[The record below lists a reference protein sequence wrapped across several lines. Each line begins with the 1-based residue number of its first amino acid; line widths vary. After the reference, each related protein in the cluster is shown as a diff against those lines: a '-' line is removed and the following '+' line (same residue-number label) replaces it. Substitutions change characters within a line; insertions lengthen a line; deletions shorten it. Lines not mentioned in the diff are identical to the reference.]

1 MTIHKKHDCEQDND
15 RDDHDDQFENRE
27 TLASMRESMDHIYS
41 NCTTVRIA
49 VILLTLFGILMIR
62 ESYEVMPIISHQTL
76 GHRVYL
82 ATGLIALGVC
92 LGAPVAHAMNTISQ
106 GYAASSD
113 MAVGSLVSL
122 ADNSTDTVVLASSKN
137 VSNLFGVVVN
147 DGSSVLTLENG
158 TTSQVQIATGGVL
171 PTLVSDCNGSIAAGD
186 PITASP
192 IEGVGMVA
200 TTNIKIVGIAQGKM
214 TGAKKQTVDKGI
226 CSSGEVTLG
235 QVGVLVGVSYHYR
248 EPEKTII
255 PATLQNIAN
264 AIAGK
269 SVNSLPII
277 ISAGIFLITV
287 IIVVAIIYS
296 MIRSS
301 IISVGRNPMA
311 QSAVYRDVI
320 QLSALVLA
328 ILGVAIIAIYLV
340 LTRM

>member
-1 MTIHKKHDCEQDND
+1 MY
-15 RDDHDDQFENRE
+15 
-27 TLASMRESMDHIYS
+27 A
-41 NCTTVRIA
+41 A
-49 VILLTLFGILMIR
+49 VAF
-62 ESYEVMPIISHQTL
+62 V
-76 GHRVYL
+76 
-82 ATGLIALGVC
+82 ALGVFVC
-92 LGAPVAHAMNTISQ
+92 IPTVSALTTISQ
-106 GYAASSD
+106 GYAASSE

-122 ADNSTDTVVLASSKN
+122 ADNSTDTVVLASNKN

-147 DGSSVLTLENG
+147 DGSSVLTLESGNK
-158 TTSQVQIATGGVL
+158 TQVQVATSGVL

-192 IEGVGMVA
+192 IEGVGMKA

-214 TGAKKQTVDKGI
+214 GGTKTQTVDKDI
-226 CSSGEVTLG
+226 CSTGEITLG
-235 QVGVLVGVSYHYR
+235 QLGVLVGVSYHYR

-264 AIAGK
+264 TIAGK
-269 SVNSLPII
+269 SVNTLPVI
-277 ISAGIFLITV
+277 ISAAIFFVTV
-287 IIVVAIIYS
+287 IVVVAIIYS

-328 ILGVAIIAIYLV
+328 ILGVGMIAIYLV